1 VVVAAIWHPANIE
14 NGCPNRLLQKK
25 GKSKLDSSGIRV
37 LTPVQR
43 ESLIKRAA
51 LIFDVNPVVARIRL
65 DSLSS

>member
-1 VVVAAIWHPANIE
+1 VVVAAIWHPVNIG
-14 NGCPNRLLQKK
+14 NGCRKGLLQKK
-25 GKSKLDSSGIRV
+25 GKSKLDSSGNRI

-43 ESLIKRAA
+43 ESLVKRAA